1 MRSSKMSKR
10 YFDQLKKKEAQRLN
24 EIRNKSSSRRAML
37 LCLNIKIN
45 DHLNGQ
51 VERYQQCA
59 LLLALL

>member
-10 YFDQLKKKEAQRLN
+10 YFDQLKKKKPNDSTRFAINQALVV
-24 EIRNKSSSRRAML
+24 AML